1 MTSRDLSFNIAQN
14 YTVHRFNK
22 GVFSQPKLSIMSNLY
37 DVALAS
43 YVPAFVK
50 SGCVQGTIEPQ
61 IFRDL
66 LALVPDST
74 PLQTL
79 IKIEA
84 PEFWATKLLLH
95 YQIQLDND
103 SLPDA
108 KDIYFEQHVEFLLNI
123 PDGSDVR
130 PKLMFDPWTSV
141 EF

>member
-1 MTSRDLSFNIAQN
+1 M
-14 YTVHRFNK
+14 
-22 GVFSQPKLSIMSNLY
+22 
-37 DVALAS
+37 
-43 YVPAFVK
+43 
-50 SGCVQGTIEPQ
+50 
-61 IFRDL
+61 
-66 LALVPDST
+66 LVPDST

-79 IKIEA
+79 VKIDA